1 MAYVKGT
8 DISGLSSFFLKRV
21 ANGKIEIHNSLRSVL
36 SYDVLSTML
45 AEAKQDFVSA
55 EGKVIRDMPQAE
67 IFVMTKKIDGV
78 KYIIGL
84 SEIRRIAGEPSDK
97 TGIARWFE
105 ESRDTFVE
113 GRRIFAEGFE
123 KEQEYFDQ
131 SMIEHFRNS
140 IGSGQAKEAEYQD
153 KIVSRVDSKKIL
165 GITVTKTAMFIAMM
179 IIWGLAF
186 KNLALGICFAIC
198 FVGGFTVVTNKAQT
212 EQKDL
217 VKTEI

>member
-1 MAYVKGT
+1 
-8 DISGLSSFFLKRV
+8 
-21 ANGKIEIHNSLRSVL
+21 
-36 SYDVLSTML
+36 
-45 AEAKQDFVSA
+45 
-55 EGKVIRDMPQAE
+55 
-67 IFVMTKKIDGV
+67 
-78 KYIIGL
+78 
-84 SEIRRIAGEPSDK
+84 
-97 TGIARWFE
+97 
-105 ESRDTFVE
+105 
-113 GRRIFAEGFE
+113 
-123 KEQEYFDQ
+123 
-131 SMIEHFRNS
+131 MIEHFRNS